1 MPHRHRTDSPASA
14 AAGRGSSAARL
25 TRVLS
30 PRGALT
36 LHQVDGALLF
46 ALRAAL
52 AMALPASALV
62 FSGRTALAVYPMLG
76 AFTTTFGRNLPYRR
90 RARVLAA
97 AAVAMTMCVGCGAAL
112 AALTDP
118 RAGGFGTAVV
128 IAAMAVTAG
137 LAKFLCDA
145 TRLSGLGAVLMLF
158 SFAVAANGPA
168 VGLSDVLTQTGLA
181 ATGAVTAWGL
191 ALVGWAV
198 HPDRPQRLAVA
209 VALRELAGLLE
220 PGGGAD
226 GTRRTR
232 HRATAA
238 VLRAY
243 QSLGLSPLTTGRRRA
258 ERSATCVFLADL
270 AWSLLI
276 TSARRQTPDATTARY
291 LHAQARLLTLRYRRL
306 PSPLPQLTSLYPLY
320 GDAATARP
328 AEADR
333 ASRRAAELAVGTG
346 AGSPGHVAVLVVPAL
361 RMAIGTGMAGG
372 LAAFLSFGHG
382 YWAALSAAAVLHS
395 VNVRATLQRALQR
408 TLGTAAGLLI
418 AFGVLATHP
427 SPTALVALIVVFEF
441 LLEYTVARN
450 YGLGV
455 VFLTPLA
462 LLMSDLASPAPMGTL
477 VYDRTLG
484 SVLGILI
491 GLACALLVV
500 HGRPA
505 ARAHRALA
513 VCDEASERAE
523 QALADSAAVSHPAVQ
538 TQLAAAVVEL
548 READD
553 AAAGELYAA
562 DVDPAQLAA
571 AEQRAYALLEH
582 LHRTVGRHAPYCR
595 PCRTRAMTP
604 AHTTGANGTTLYY
617 GDLDAPHVLD
627 MFVELRDRASRRV
640 ADSLLGTIRQAADAG
655 NLVAKFHFAGTIDDT
670 VGGSGSQ
677 RALSALAAAS
687 DVGQRKFVDY
697 LATLFAAQPFPPA
710 DDQFADVSVLLSLAD
725 KVRGLR
731 NAEFDRKVTDDTYL
745 TWAGEVIGDFE
756 SFGVVGTPVVRYDD
770 EVIPVV
776 KPEGGPAITPQEFL
790 NRLGPSR

>member
-1 MPHRHRTDSPASA
+1 MSHRHRTE
-14 AAGRGSSAARL
+14 L

-36 LHQVDGALLF
+36 LHAVDGAPLF

-52 AMALPASALV
+52 AMALPAVPLV
-62 FSGRTALAVYPMLG
+62 LSGRTALAVFPMLG

-90 RARVLAA
+90 RARVLAV
-97 AAVAMTMCVGCGAAL
+97 AAVAMTMCVGLGATL

-118 RAGGFGTAVV
+118 QAGGVGAAVV

-168 VGLSDVLTQTGLA
+168 DRFTDVLTQTGLA
-181 ATGAVTAWGL
+181 ATGAATAWAL
-191 ALVGWAV
+191 ALVGWLV

-209 VALRELAGLLE
+209 VALRELADLVEQGE
-220 PGGGAD
+220 GAD
-226 GTRRTR
+226 GAGHTR

-243 QSLGLSPLTTGRRRA
+243 QSLGLDPLTTA
-258 ERSATCVFLADL
+258 ERHGERSGTCVFLTDL

-276 TSARRQTPDATTARY
+276 TSARRQTPDAPTARY
-291 LHAQARLLTLRYRRL
+291 LRVQARYLTVRYRRP
-306 PSPLPQLTSLYPLY
+306 PSADTAPGHPDEAGP
-320 GDAATARP
+320 AA
-328 AEADR
+328 
-333 ASRRAAELAVGTG
+333 RRAAELTVGTG
-346 AGSPGHVAVLVVPAL
+346 AGSPGHVAVLVVPAF
-361 RMAIGTGMAGG
+361 RMALGTGLAGG

-395 VNVRATLQRALQR
+395 VNVRSTLERALQR

-427 SPTALVALIVVFEF
+427 APTALVALIVVFEF

-462 LLMSDLASPAPMGTL
+462 LLMSDLASPAPVGTL
-477 VYDRTLG
+477 VHDRTLG

-505 ARAHRALA
+505 ARVERALA
-513 VCDEASERAE
+513 ACGEASARAE
-523 QALADSAAVSHPAVQ
+523 QALADSAAVPHPAVQ
-538 TQLAAAVVEL
+538 TQLAVAVVEL

-571 AEQRAYALLEH
+571 AEQRAYVLLER
-582 LHRTVGRHAPYCR
+582 LHRT
-595 PCRTRAMTP
+595 T
-604 AHTTGANGTTLYY
+604 
-617 GDLDAPHVLD
+617 
-627 MFVELRDRASRRV
+627 
-640 ADSLLGTIRQAADAG
+640 
-655 NLVAKFHFAGTIDDT
+655 
-670 VGGSGSQ
+670 
-677 RALSALAAAS
+677 
-687 DVGQRKFVDY
+687 
-697 LATLFAAQPFPPA
+697 
-710 DDQFADVSVLLSLAD
+710 
-725 KVRGLR
+725 
-731 NAEFDRKVTDDTYL
+731 
-745 TWAGEVIGDFE
+745 
-756 SFGVVGTPVVRYDD
+756 
-770 EVIPVV
+770 
-776 KPEGGPAITPQEFL
+776 
-790 NRLGPSR
+790 

>member
-1 MPHRHRTDSPASA
+1 MSRHHRAT
-14 AAGRGSSAARL
+14 L

-36 LHQVDGALLF
+36 LHAVDGALLF

-52 AMALPASALV
+52 AMALPAVSLV
-62 FSGRTALAVYPMLG
+62 LSGRTALAVFPMLG

-90 RARVLAA
+90 RARVLAV
-97 AAVAMTMCVGCGAAL
+97 AAVAMTMCVGLGATL

-118 RAGGFGTAVV
+118 QAGGLGAAVV

-145 TRLSGLGAVLMLF
+145 THLSGLGAVLMLF

-168 VGLSDVLTQTGLA
+168 DELTDVLAQTGLA
-181 ATGAVTAWGL
+181 ATGAATAWAL
-191 ALVGWAV
+191 ALVGWVV

-209 VALRELAGLLE
+209 VALRELADLLE

-226 GTRRTR
+226 GTGHTR

-243 QSLGLSPLTTGRRRA
+243 QSLGLSPLTTDQRHG
-258 ERSATCVFLADL
+258 ERSGTCVFLTDL

-276 TSARRQTPDATTARY
+276 TSARRQTPDAPTARY
-291 LHAQARLLTLRYRRL
+291 LRVQARYLTVRHRR
-306 PSPLPQLTSLYPLY
+306 PPAPLPPPPFQSAPSADTAP
-320 GDAATARP
+320 GRPDDAGP
-328 AEADR
+328 AA
-333 ASRRAAELAVGTG
+333 RRAAELTMGTG
-346 AGSPGHVAVLVVPAL
+346 AGSPGHVAVLVVPAF
-361 RMAIGTGMAGG
+361 RMALGTGLAGG

-395 VNVRATLQRALQR
+395 VNVRSTLERALQR

-427 SPTALVALIVVFEF
+427 APTALVALIVVFEF
-441 LLEYTVARN
+441 LLEHTVARN

-462 LLMSDLASPAPMGTL
+462 LLMSDLASPAPVGTL
-477 VYDRTLG
+477 VHDRTLG

-505 ARAHRALA
+505 ARVERALA
-513 VCDEASERAE
+513 ACGEASERAE
-523 QALADSAAVSHPAVQ
+523 QALADSAAVPHPAVQ
-538 TQLAAAVVEL
+538 TQLAVAVVEL

-562 DVDPAQLAA
+562 EVDPAQLAA
-571 AEQRAYALLEH
+571 AEQRAYVLLEH
-582 LHRTVGRHAPYCR
+582 LHRT
-595 PCRTRAMTP
+595 T
-604 AHTTGANGTTLYY
+604 
-617 GDLDAPHVLD
+617 
-627 MFVELRDRASRRV
+627 
-640 ADSLLGTIRQAADAG
+640 
-655 NLVAKFHFAGTIDDT
+655 
-670 VGGSGSQ
+670 
-677 RALSALAAAS
+677 
-687 DVGQRKFVDY
+687 
-697 LATLFAAQPFPPA
+697 
-710 DDQFADVSVLLSLAD
+710 
-725 KVRGLR
+725 
-731 NAEFDRKVTDDTYL
+731 
-745 TWAGEVIGDFE
+745 
-756 SFGVVGTPVVRYDD
+756 
-770 EVIPVV
+770 
-776 KPEGGPAITPQEFL
+776 
-790 NRLGPSR
+790 

>member
-1 MPHRHRTDSPASA
+1 MSRHHRTT
-14 AAGRGSSAARL
+14 L

-36 LHQVDGALLF
+36 LHAVDGALLF

-52 AMALPASALV
+52 AMALPAVPLV
-62 FSGRTALAVYPMLG
+62 LSGRTALAVFPMLG

-90 RARVLAA
+90 RARVLAV
-97 AAVAMTMCVGCGAAL
+97 AAVAMTMCVGLGATL

-118 RAGGFGTAVV
+118 QAGGLGAAVV

-168 VGLSDVLTQTGLA
+168 DRLSDVLAQTGLA
-181 ATGAVTAWGL
+181 ATGAATAWAL
-191 ALVGWAV
+191 ALVGWVV

-209 VALRELAGLLE
+209 VALRELADLLE
-220 PGGGAD
+220 PGAGAD
-226 GTRRTR
+226 ETGHTR

-243 QSLGLSPLTTGRRRA
+243 QSLGLSPLTTDQRHG
-258 ERSATCVFLADL
+258 ERSGTCVFLTDL

-276 TSARRQTPDATTARY
+276 ASARRQTPDAPTARY
-291 LHAQARLLTLRYRRL
+291 LRVQARYLTVRYRR
-306 PSPLPQLTSLYPLY
+306 PPAPLPHPTFPSAPSALSALSAPS
-320 GDAATARP
+320 
-328 AEADR
+328 ADR
-333 ASRRAAELAVGTG
+333 APGHPDEAGPAARRAAELTMGTG
-346 AGSPGHVAVLVVPAL
+346 AGSPGHVAVLVVPAF
-361 RMAIGTGMAGG
+361 RMALGTGLAGG

-395 VNVRATLQRALQR
+395 VNVRSTLERALQR

-427 SPTALVALIVVFEF
+427 APTVLVALIVVFEF

-462 LLMSDLASPAPMGTL
+462 LLMSDLASPAPVGTL
-477 VYDRTLG
+477 VHDRTLG

-505 ARAHRALA
+505 ARVERALA
-513 VCDEASERAE
+513 ACGEASERAE
-523 QALADSAAVSHPAVQ
+523 QALADSAAVPHPAVQ
-538 TQLAAAVVEL
+538 TQLAVAVVEL

-571 AEQRAYALLEH
+571 AEQRAYVLLER
-582 LHRTVGRHAPYCR
+582 LHRT
-595 PCRTRAMTP
+595 T
-604 AHTTGANGTTLYY
+604 
-617 GDLDAPHVLD
+617 
-627 MFVELRDRASRRV
+627 
-640 ADSLLGTIRQAADAG
+640 
-655 NLVAKFHFAGTIDDT
+655 
-670 VGGSGSQ
+670 
-677 RALSALAAAS
+677 
-687 DVGQRKFVDY
+687 
-697 LATLFAAQPFPPA
+697 
-710 DDQFADVSVLLSLAD
+710 
-725 KVRGLR
+725 
-731 NAEFDRKVTDDTYL
+731 
-745 TWAGEVIGDFE
+745 
-756 SFGVVGTPVVRYDD
+756 
-770 EVIPVV
+770 
-776 KPEGGPAITPQEFL
+776 
-790 NRLGPSR
+790 

>member
-1 MPHRHRTDSPASA
+1 MSRHHRTT
-14 AAGRGSSAARL
+14 L

-36 LHQVDGALLF
+36 LHAVDGALLF

-52 AMALPASALV
+52 AMALPAVPLV
-62 FSGRTALAVYPMLG
+62 LSGRTALAVFPMLG

-90 RARVLAA
+90 RARVLAV
-97 AAVAMTMCVGCGAAL
+97 AAVAMTMCVGLGATL

-118 RAGGFGTAVV
+118 QAGGLGAAAV

-168 VGLSDVLTQTGLA
+168 DRLTDVLAETGLA
-181 ATGAVTAWGL
+181 ATGAATAWAL
-191 ALVGWAV
+191 ALVGWVV

-209 VALRELAGLLE
+209 VALRELADLLE
-220 PGGGAD
+220 QGGGAD
-226 GTRRTR
+226 RAVHTR

-243 QSLGLSPLTTGRRRA
+243 QSLGLSPLTADQRHG
-258 ERSATCVFLADL
+258 ERSGTCVFLTDL

-276 TSARRQTPDATTARY
+276 TSVRRQTPDAPTARY
-291 LHAQARLLTLRYRRL
+291 LHVQARYLTVRYRR
-306 PSPLPQLTSLYPLY
+306 PPAPLPHPMFPSAPSTDTAP
-320 GDAATARP
+320 GHPDEAGPAA
-328 AEADR
+328 
-333 ASRRAAELAVGTG
+333 RRAAELTVGSG
-346 AGSPGHVAVLVVPAL
+346 AGSPGHVAVLVVPAF
-361 RMAIGTGMAGG
+361 RMALGTGLAGG

-395 VNVRATLQRALQR
+395 VNVRSTLERALQR

-427 SPTALVALIVVFEF
+427 TPTALVILIVLFEF

-462 LLMSDLASPAPMGTL
+462 LLMSDLASPAPVGTL
-477 VYDRTLG
+477 VHDRTLG

-505 ARAHRALA
+505 ARVERALA
-513 VCDEASERAE
+513 ACGEASERAE
-523 QALADSAAVSHPAVQ
+523 QALADSAAVPHPAVQ
-538 TQLAAAVVEL
+538 TQLAVAVVEL

-562 DVDPAQLAA
+562 DVDPGQLAA
-571 AEQRAYALLEH
+571 AEQRAYVLLER
-582 LHRTVGRHAPYCR
+582 LHRT
-595 PCRTRAMTP
+595 T
-604 AHTTGANGTTLYY
+604 
-617 GDLDAPHVLD
+617 
-627 MFVELRDRASRRV
+627 
-640 ADSLLGTIRQAADAG
+640 
-655 NLVAKFHFAGTIDDT
+655 
-670 VGGSGSQ
+670 
-677 RALSALAAAS
+677 
-687 DVGQRKFVDY
+687 
-697 LATLFAAQPFPPA
+697 
-710 DDQFADVSVLLSLAD
+710 
-725 KVRGLR
+725 
-731 NAEFDRKVTDDTYL
+731 
-745 TWAGEVIGDFE
+745 
-756 SFGVVGTPVVRYDD
+756 
-770 EVIPVV
+770 
-776 KPEGGPAITPQEFL
+776 
-790 NRLGPSR
+790 

>member
-1 MPHRHRTDSPASA
+1 MSHHHRTK
-14 AAGRGSSAARL
+14 L

-36 LHQVDGALLF
+36 LHAVDGALLF

-52 AMALPASALV
+52 AMALPALQLV
-62 FSGRTALAVYPMLG
+62 LSGRTALAVFPMLG

-90 RARVLAA
+90 RARVLAV
-97 AAVAMTMCVGCGAAL
+97 AAVAMTMCVGLGAAL

-168 VGLSDVLTQTGLA
+168 DGLTDVLAQTGLA
-181 ATGAVTAWGL
+181 ATGAATAWVL
-191 ALVGWAV
+191 ALLGWVV

-220 PGGGAD
+220 PDEGAD
-226 GTRRTR
+226 GTGHTR

-238 VLRAY
+238 VLWAY
-243 QSLGLSPLTTGRRRA
+243 QSLGLSPLTTGQRRG
-258 ERSATCVFLADL
+258 ERSGTCVFLTDL
-270 AWSLLI
+270 AWSVLI
-276 TSARRQTPDATTARY
+276 ASACRQTPDAPTARY
-291 LHAQARLLTLRYRRL
+291 LRVQARHLTVRYRRL
-306 PSPLPQLTSLYPLY
+306 PSPPPHPMSPSVLSSDTATGHPDEAGP
-320 GDAATARP
+320 AA
-328 AEADR
+328 
-333 ASRRAAELAVGTG
+333 RRAAELTVGTG
-346 AGSPGHVAVLVVPAL
+346 AGSPGHVAVLVVPAF
-361 RMAIGTGMAGG
+361 RMALGTGLAGG

-395 VNVRATLQRALQR
+395 VNVRSTLQRALQR
-408 TLGTAAGLLI
+408 ALGTAAGLLI

-427 SPTALVALIVVFEF
+427 APTALVALIVVFEF

-462 LLMSDLASPAPMGTL
+462 LLMSDLASPAPVGTL
-477 VYDRTLG
+477 VHDRTLG

-505 ARAHRALA
+505 ARVERALA
-513 VCDEASERAE
+513 ACGEASERAE
-523 QALADSAAVSHPAVQ
+523 QALADSAAVPHSAVQ
-538 TQLAAAVVEL
+538 TQLAVAVVEL

-562 DVDPAQLAA
+562 DVDPARLAA
-571 AEQRAYALLEH
+571 AEQRAYVLLEH
-582 LHRTVGRHAPYCR
+582 LHRTVGRHAPLPR
-595 PCRTRAMTP
+595 PFRTRAMNP
-604 AHTTGANGTTLYY
+604 AHSTGADGTTLYY
-617 GDLDAPHVLD
+617 GDLDAPHVLEV
-627 MFVELRDRASRRV
+627 FVELRDRASHRM
-640 ADSLLGTIRQAADAG
+640 ADSLLGTIRRAADDG
-655 NLVAKFHFAGTIDDT
+655 KFVAKFHFAGTIDDT

-677 RALSALAAAS
+677 RGLSALAAAS
-687 DVGQRKFVDY
+687 DAGQRKFVDY
-697 LATLFAAQPFPPA
+697 LAALFASQPFPPV
-710 DDQFADVSVLLSLAD
+710 DDQFSDVSVLLSLAD
-725 KVRGLR
+725 KVNGLR
-731 NAEFDRKVTDDTYL
+731 NAEFDMKVTDGTYL
-745 TWAGEVIGDFE
+745 TWAGEVIGNFA

-776 KPEGGPAITPQEFL
+776 KPEGGPALTPQEFL
-790 NRLGPSR
+790 DRLRPSR

>member
-1 MPHRHRTDSPASA
+1 MSRHHRTE
-14 AAGRGSSAARL
+14 L

-36 LHQVDGALLF
+36 LHAVDGALLF

-52 AMALPASALV
+52 AMALPAVPLV
-62 FSGRTALAVYPMLG
+62 LSGRTALAVFPMLG
-76 AFTTTFGRNLPYRR
+76 AFTTTFGRNLPYLR
-90 RARVLAA
+90 RARVLAV
-97 AAVAMTMCVGCGAAL
+97 AAVAMTMCVGLGATL

-118 RAGGFGTAVV
+118 QAGGLGAAVV

-168 VGLSDVLTQTGLA
+168 DRLTDVLAQTGLA
-181 ATGAVTAWGL
+181 ATGAATAWAL
-191 ALVGWAV
+191 ALAGWVV

-209 VALRELAGLLE
+209 VALRELADLLE

-226 GTRRTR
+226 ETGHTR

-243 QSLGLSPLTTGRRRA
+243 QSLGLSPLTTDQRHG
-258 ERSATCVFLADL
+258 ERSGTCVFLTDL

-276 TSARRQTPDATTARY
+276 TSARRQTPDAPTARY
-291 LHAQARLLTLRYRRL
+291 LRVQARYLTVRYRR
-306 PSPLPQLTSLYPLY
+306 SSAPLPHPVFPSAPSAPSALSADTAP
-320 GDAATARP
+320 GHPDEAGPAA
-328 AEADR
+328 
-333 ASRRAAELAVGTG
+333 RRAAELTVGSG
-346 AGSPGHVAVLVVPAL
+346 AGSPGHVAVLVVPAF
-361 RMAIGTGMAGG
+361 RMALGTGLAGG

-395 VNVRATLQRALQR
+395 VNVRSTLERALQR

-427 SPTALVALIVVFEF
+427 APTALVALIVVFEF

-462 LLMSDLASPAPMGTL
+462 LLMSDLASPAPVGTL
-477 VYDRTLG
+477 VHDRTLG

-505 ARAHRALA
+505 ARVERALA
-513 VCDEASERAE
+513 ACGEASERAE
-523 QALADSAAVSHPAVQ
+523 QALADSAAVPHPAVQ
-538 TQLAAAVVEL
+538 TQLAVAVVEL

-562 DVDPAQLAA
+562 DVDPARLAA
-571 AEQRAYALLEH
+571 AEQRAYVLLDR
-582 LHRTVGRHAPYCR
+582 LHRT
-595 PCRTRAMTP
+595 T
-604 AHTTGANGTTLYY
+604 
-617 GDLDAPHVLD
+617 
-627 MFVELRDRASRRV
+627 
-640 ADSLLGTIRQAADAG
+640 
-655 NLVAKFHFAGTIDDT
+655 
-670 VGGSGSQ
+670 
-677 RALSALAAAS
+677 
-687 DVGQRKFVDY
+687 
-697 LATLFAAQPFPPA
+697 
-710 DDQFADVSVLLSLAD
+710 
-725 KVRGLR
+725 
-731 NAEFDRKVTDDTYL
+731 
-745 TWAGEVIGDFE
+745 
-756 SFGVVGTPVVRYDD
+756 
-770 EVIPVV
+770 
-776 KPEGGPAITPQEFL
+776 
-790 NRLGPSR
+790 

>member
-1 MPHRHRTDSPASA
+1 MSRHHRTK
-14 AAGRGSSAARL
+14 L

-36 LHQVDGALLF
+36 LHAVDGALLF

-52 AMALPASALV
+52 AMALPAVPLV
-62 FSGRTALAVYPMLG
+62 LSGRTALAVFPMLG

-90 RARVLAA
+90 RARVLAV
-97 AAVAMTMCVGCGAAL
+97 AAVAMTMCVGLGATL

-118 RAGGFGTAVV
+118 QAGGLGAAVV
-128 IAAMAVTAG
+128 IAAMAGTAG

-168 VGLSDVLTQTGLA
+168 GRVTDVLAQTGLA
-181 ATGAVTAWGL
+181 ATGAATAWAL
-191 ALVGWAV
+191 ALVGWVV

-209 VALRELAGLLE
+209 VALRELADLLE
-220 PGGGAD
+220 AGGGAD
-226 GTRRTR
+226 ETGHTR

-243 QSLGLSPLTTGRRRA
+243 QSLGLSPLTTDQRHG
-258 ERSATCVFLADL
+258 ERSGTCVFLTDL

-276 TSARRQTPDATTARY
+276 TSARRQTPDAPTARY
-291 LHAQARLLTLRYRRL
+291 LRVQARYLTVRYRR
-306 PSPLPQLTSLYPLY
+306 PPAPLPHPMFPSAPSALSAPSADTAP
-320 GDAATARP
+320 GHPDEAGPAA
-328 AEADR
+328 
-333 ASRRAAELAVGTG
+333 RRAAELTVGTG
-346 AGSPGHVAVLVVPAL
+346 AGSPGHVAVLVVPAF
-361 RMAIGTGMAGG
+361 RMALGTGLAGG

-395 VNVRATLQRALQR
+395 VNVRSTLERALQR

-427 SPTALVALIVVFEF
+427 APTALVALIVVFEF

-462 LLMSDLASPAPMGTL
+462 LLMSDLASPAPVGTL
-477 VYDRTLG
+477 VHDRTLG
-484 SVLGILI
+484 SLLGILI

-505 ARAHRALA
+505 ARVERALA
-513 VCDEASERAE
+513 ACGEASERAE
-523 QALADSAAVSHPAVQ
+523 QALADSAAVPHPAVQ
-538 TQLAAAVVEL
+538 TQLAVAVVEL

-571 AEQRAYALLEH
+571 AEQRAYVLLER
-582 LHRTVGRHAPYCR
+582 LHRT
-595 PCRTRAMTP
+595 T
-604 AHTTGANGTTLYY
+604 
-617 GDLDAPHVLD
+617 
-627 MFVELRDRASRRV
+627 
-640 ADSLLGTIRQAADAG
+640 
-655 NLVAKFHFAGTIDDT
+655 
-670 VGGSGSQ
+670 
-677 RALSALAAAS
+677 
-687 DVGQRKFVDY
+687 
-697 LATLFAAQPFPPA
+697 
-710 DDQFADVSVLLSLAD
+710 
-725 KVRGLR
+725 
-731 NAEFDRKVTDDTYL
+731 
-745 TWAGEVIGDFE
+745 
-756 SFGVVGTPVVRYDD
+756 
-770 EVIPVV
+770 
-776 KPEGGPAITPQEFL
+776 
-790 NRLGPSR
+790 